1 MNMKTIASVATL
13 AFLFCFSA
21 FADKLKVGF
30 VYIGPVGDHGWT
42 YMHDQGRQA
51 VEKAYGDKVE
61 VTYMESVK
69 YGPDAERAIR
79 GLAKEGMD
87 IIFATSFGY
96 MEPMLKGYELKTA
109 YNEFCYPAIEDAVDE
124 LVKENVSEIVI
135 VTTMITRG
143 GSHSE
148 NEIPEELQALRLK
161 HPNIEIQYAW
171 PFSMEAFALFLT
183 DHIKT
188 FNPAPSLSSS

>member
-1 MNMKTIASVATL
+1 MENTKKAVL
-13 AFLFCFSA
+13 L
-21 FADKLKVGF
+21 VG
-30 VYIGPVGDHGWT
+30 HGGLPS
-42 YMHDQGRQA
+42 DIPSEI
-51 VEKAYGDKVE
+51 VEKFMRAHKTRIKAGGPITEQEVE
-61 VTYMESVK
+61 LDTTIRKWQRTPESDPYK
-69 YGPDAERAIR
+69 S
-79 GLAKEGMD
+79 GLESLA
-87 IIFATSFGY
+87 SH

-148 NEIPEELQALRLK
+148 NEIPEELQTLRLK

-171 PFSMEAFALFLT
+171 PFSMDAFALFLT